1 MWLETVYYISWVF
14 PTKNFLAVVNPTDVH
29 PSNEI
34 AFIQPIKWEKNVPKF
49 YGFNRKAEVM
59 EETGKYNKE
68 QLKNHQNLWL
78 EQAVYKFEWEK

>member
-1 MWLETVYYISWVF
+1 M
-14 PTKNFLAVVNPTDVH
+14 NPTDVH

-59 EETGKYNKE
+59 EETGKFNKE
-68 QLKNHQNLWL
+68 QLKNHQN
-78 EQAVYKFEWEK
+78 